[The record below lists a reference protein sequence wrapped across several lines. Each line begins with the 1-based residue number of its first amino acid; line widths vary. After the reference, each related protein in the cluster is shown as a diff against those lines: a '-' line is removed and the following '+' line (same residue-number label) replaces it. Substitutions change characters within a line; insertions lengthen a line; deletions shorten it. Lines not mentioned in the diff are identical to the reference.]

1 MKEKD
6 RGSELLKKKKLTNQE
21 KKYSWKLKSE
31 GEERELKNESFW
43 VFHKEA
49 AIGEDLRVNGAI
61 SVVASVVW

>member
-1 MKEKD
+1 M
-6 RGSELLKKKKLTNQE
+6 TNQE

-31 GEERELKNESFW
+31 GEKRELKNESFW